1 MFDAFEEVKSAR
13 VKTLVDAVLAG
24 DVAESRRLAA
34 VIVRE
39 DEMMC
44 QATVLVCQRPKATR
58 QDVLDLIRRTTDPE
72 AVTPLTAWERLLSG
86 SPV

>member
-1 MFDAFEEVKSAR
+1 MTPAERQQMFDAFEEVKAGR
-13 VKTLVDAVLAG
+13 VKALVDAVLAH
-24 DVAESRRLAA
+24 DQLEARRLAKL
-34 VIVRE
+34 IVRE

-72 AVTPLTAWERLLSG
+72 AVTP
-86 SPV
+86 